1 MKKSILHAAVAV
13 FSMAALASC
22 NDEPSTK
29 PIEPVE
35 PTEGNCYV
43 LSQGSQG
50 VNIDG
55 ALTVID
61 ADTHKSTNYAFKAV
75 NGRSLGNTPQCAVTY
90 GSRIYIGVCESNV
103 IEIVDRATLKSV
115 KQISLSKEVG
125 QSPRSMAVK
134 DGKVYVSMFNGYVSR
149 LDTVS
154 LSIDGCVKVGPNPEN
169 IAIRGNYLYVPNS
182 DGMNW
187 QLGYGNTASKINLS
201 TFKVEKTFEVDV
213 NPVQFLSDD
222 YGLYL
227 VCRGNYADVLSNIY
241 KVTADDELMWIANCT
256 YAAISGGN
264 VYMIYAPF
272 GAEPT
277 YSFFDSNYFT
287 DSYGLDESAIK
298 PMPASVKV
306 DSPTAIAVDPYN
318 GNIAIG
324 SNSMDGGFASYT
336 TPGYCKLFTADGKEI
351 GKYDTGV
358 CPNFIFY

>member
-1 MKKSILHAAVAV
+1 MEKSFLRAAVAV
-13 FSMAALASC
+13 FAIAALASC
-22 NDEPSTK
+22 DEEPTTK
-29 PIEPVE
+29 PVE
-35 PTEGNCYV
+35 PTQPAEGNCYV

-61 ADTHKSTNYAFKAV
+61 AETHKSTNYAFKAA

-103 IEIVDRATLKSV
+103 IEIVDRVTLKSI
-115 KQISLSKEVG
+115 KQIGLSKEEG
-125 QSPRSMAVK
+125 QNPRSMAVK

-149 LDTVS
+149 LDTLS

-187 QLGYGNTASKINLS
+187 QVGYGTTASKINLS
-201 TFKVEKTFEVDV
+201 SFTVEKTFEVGL
-213 NPVQFLSDD
+213 NPVQFLSDGN
-222 YGLYL
+222 GLYL
-227 VCRGNYADVLSNIY
+227 VCRGNYAEVLSSIY
-241 KVTADDELMWIANCT
+241 KVTADDDLMFISECT

-264 VYMIYAPF
+264 VYMIYAPY
-272 GAEPT
+272 GAEPK
-277 YSFFDSNYFT
+277 YSFFDSDYFT
-287 DSYGLDESAIK
+287 GINAIDESAIMS
-298 PMPASVKV
+298 MPAGVKV
-306 DSPTAIAVDPYN
+306 DSPTAIAIDPYN

-336 TPGYCKLFTADGKEI
+336 TPGYVKLFDPDGKEI